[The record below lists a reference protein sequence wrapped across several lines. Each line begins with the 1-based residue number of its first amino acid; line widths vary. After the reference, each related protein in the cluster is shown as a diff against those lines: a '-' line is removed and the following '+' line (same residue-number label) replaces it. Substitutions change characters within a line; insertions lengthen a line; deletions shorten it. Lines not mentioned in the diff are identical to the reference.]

1 MTDEPAEQR
10 KIVIAA
16 NKGRRLSA
24 LGMSVTLKSTS
35 QDTGGAFG
43 VMEAVL
49 PPHFHGVPPYRHAR
63 TTEAFYILEGTLAF
77 TLDEGT
83 FTAGRGSFVLVP
95 PHTVCEFWNPTA
107 SAATYLVLFA
117 PAGLEAYWEELAAA
131 LANGPIDSSRLVE
144 IAARHDQFPPP
155 VLPATP

>member
-1 MTDEPAEQR
+1 MTDEPAKQR
-10 KIVIAA
+10 KVVIAA

-24 LGMSVTLKSTS
+24 LGMSVTLKSIS

-43 VMEAVL
+43 VMEATL
-49 PPHFHGVPPYRHAR
+49 PPHFHGIPPYRHVC

-77 TLDEGT
+77 TLDEET

-95 PHTVCEFWNPTA
+95 PHTVYEFWNPTA
-107 SAATYLVLFA
+107 SAATCLVLFA

-131 LANGPIDSSRLVE
+131 LANGPIDSTRFIE

-155 VLPATP
+155 VPASVP